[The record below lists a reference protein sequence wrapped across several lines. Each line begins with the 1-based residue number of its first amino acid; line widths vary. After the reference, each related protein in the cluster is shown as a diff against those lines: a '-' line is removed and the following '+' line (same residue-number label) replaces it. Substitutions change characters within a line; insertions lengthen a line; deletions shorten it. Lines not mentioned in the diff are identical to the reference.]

1 MLKKQKRALARFS
14 IRLEHTMDLLEII
27 LAVTIMIGF
36 AVSFAPLILEIPR
49 LASLETDTEAFTVFL
64 EHAFNLV
71 VGIEFI
77 KMLTKHTPG
86 SVLEVVM
93 FTIAR
98 HLVLDHGTAL
108 EGLFSVAT
116 IGLIFLIRRFTY
128 VHSFTSKH
136 DEAQMDWL
144 MEGVDDEP
152 AKKKE
157 EKHS

>member
-1 MLKKQKRALARFS
+1 MMKRVMKALADFS
-14 IRLEHTMDLLEII
+14 IRLEHILDLLEII
-27 LAVTIMIGF
+27 LAVTIIIGF
-36 AVSFAPLILEIPR
+36 ILSFAPLLRELPR
-49 LASLETDTEAFTVFL
+49 LASLDTGTEAFTVFL
-64 EHAFNLV
+64 ESTFNLV

-136 DEAQMDWL
+136 DEAQMEWL

-152 AKKKE
+152 TKKKE
-157 EKHS
+157 E